1 MLDIA
6 ICDDDSSHLTLL
18 AAYTAECIQKHRIEA
33 SIHQFLHP
41 DELLR
46 SCEKRR
52 YQIYIL
58 DIVMPMVNGIGVGK
72 SIREHDREAVILYAT
87 SEPGFALQSFT
98 TNPID
103 YLLKPIDKQQLFKTL
118 LLAVSKL
125 ETSQKCTCMVKTP
138 EGIQVFRLS
147 EILCC
152 EYSNHKVI
160 YTLAGA
166 RTVTTC
172 VIKGTF
178 PHHIEELLQDKRFVR
193 PHVSFV
199 INMDYVESF
208 TKARFTL
215 RYGHSVPIVAKR
227 YSMVR
232 DTYLDYQLAKG
243 HVHE

>member
-6 ICDDDSSHLTLL
+6 ICDDDSGHLTLL
-18 AAYTAECIQKHRIEA
+18 AAYTAECIQKHGIEA
-33 SIHQFLHP
+33 SIHQFMHP

-58 DIVMPMVNGIGVGK
+58 DIVMPMVSGIGVGK
-72 SIREHDREAVILYAT
+72 SIREHDREAFILYAT
-87 SEPGFALQSFT
+87 SEPGFALQSFA

-125 ETSQKCTCMVKTP
+125 ETSQKCTCMVKTQ

-152 EYSNHKVI
+152 EYSNHRAI
-160 YTLAGA
+160 YTLTGG

-178 PHHIEELLQDKRFVR
+178 PHHIEELLQDNRFVR
-193 PHVSFV
+193 PHVSFI

-215 RYGHSVPIVAKR
+215 RYGHSVPIVAKH

-232 DTYLDYQLAKG
+232 DIYLDHQLAKG
-243 HVHE
+243 LVDG